1 MKQDSSEEITIEF
14 NTLDRSTTG
23 RESLPVSPSNEHD
36 TTPMITRKRES
47 IDDESNSSTR
57 FDPALIHHH
66 SSGRDWM
73 NRLKTWLATLNE
85 PTTRPKWFSF
95 ISPQGKDYLQAI
107 ARAKQEQRALEA
119 SSSSATPTPNLV
131 ASLYKFD
138 VQNNS
143 VAENYILS
151 PFWNYL
157 TANVFP
163 EWLAPNTITLTGFIC
178 MALAFALALINFY
191 SFIAN
196 PETNPYT
203 FLYNF
208 GLVLISILI
217 FLYNTFDG
225 CDGKQAR
232 RTGSSSPLG
241 EVFDHGVDAL
251 TMSILCLCFLIAL
264 GETPYKPS
272 ALSSETT
279 TFFSDIGRVTL
290 HLIMMFAFYGAH
302 WEHYHTGRFYMGFVS
317 ASDGQFAVVGVH
329 LASCIYNLFQSGSNV
344 VGFGQQTI
352 LGMSLAFWII
362 LITTMGTL
370 ASPAFAVFHV
380 LKHYRQRSKNL
391 ESDLS
396 NSHNNS
402 QEETFPNEPNL
413 DLESGSSI
421 STQQFKKYSILKM
434 SQELGNA
441 VLDLLVVF
449 IFFAVYFS
457 MTLISR
463 IIPADV
469 AGDNSFYQTNWIS
482 IYVVGALTFG
492 IYLTT
497 MNIARVTNHPYPRFT
512 KQYVIMLL
520 PMIIFVLNGLTMIF
534 SSKGP
539 LIPAKGLL
547 IFNLVWSSSFY
558 LFFAVSVVWEFCKG
572 LNIYAFRLSPGSSTL
587 SSNSQNSSSIQRD
600 VSASTSSP
608 QILQESDDEEDDLE
622 AQTNKR
628 SSPRASQLI
637 EQL

>member
-1 MKQDSSEEITIEF
+1 MKQDASEEITIEF
-14 NTLDRSTTG
+14 NPLDRSTQG
-23 RESLPVSPSNEHD
+23 RDSLPVSPSSEQD

-47 IDDESNSSTR
+47 IDDESNTSVR
-57 FDPALIHHH
+57 FDPAVMNHH
-66 SSGRDWM
+66 SSSGRVDWM
-73 NRLKTWLATLNE
+73 NRLKIWLATLNE
-85 PTTRPKWFSF
+85 PTTRPKWYSF

-107 ARAKQEQRALEA
+107 AKAKQEQRALEA
-119 SSSSATPTPNLV
+119 ASPSSTPTPNLV
-131 ASLYKFD
+131 AALYKFD

-178 MALAFALALINFY
+178 MALAFALALLNFY

-196 PETNPYT
+196 PETNTYT
-203 FLYNF
+203 FLYNL
-208 GLVLISILI
+208 GLVVISILI

-251 TMSILCLCFLIAL
+251 TMSILCLSFLIAL
-264 GETPYKPS
+264 GETPYKSS
-272 ALSSETT
+272 ALLSETT
-279 TFFSDIGRVTL
+279 TFFSDVGRVTL

-317 ASDGQFAVVGVH
+317 ASDGQFAVIGVH
-329 LASCIYNLFQSGSNV
+329 LASCIYNMIQTGSNV

-362 LITTMGTL
+362 LITTVGTL

-380 LKHYRQRSKNL
+380 LKHYRQRSKNM

-396 NSHNNS
+396 NSYNNS
-402 QEETFPNEPNL
+402 QEEAFPNEPNM
-413 DLESGSSI
+413 DLESGASAI
-421 STQQFKKYSILKM
+421 STQQFKKYSMLKM
-434 SQELGNA
+434 SQELANA

-449 IFFAVYFS
+449 IFFALYFS

-463 IIPADV
+463 IIPSDV
-469 AGDNSFYQTNWIS
+469 AGAKSFYQTNWIS

-497 MNIARVTNHPYPRFT
+497 MNIARVTNQPYPRFT

-520 PMIIFVLNGLTMIF
+520 PMIMFVVNGLTMIF
-534 SSKGP
+534 SSTGP

-547 IFNLVWSSSFY
+547 IFNLVWASCFY

-572 LNIYAFRLSPGSSTL
+572 LNIYAFRLSSPTL
-587 SSNSQNSSSIQRD
+587 ANSFTSNFQRNG
-600 VSASTSSP
+600 SASHSAS
-608 QILQESDDEEDDLE
+608 QESDDEEDDLE

-628 SSPRASQLI
+628 TSPRATQRV
-637 EQL
+637 EQF